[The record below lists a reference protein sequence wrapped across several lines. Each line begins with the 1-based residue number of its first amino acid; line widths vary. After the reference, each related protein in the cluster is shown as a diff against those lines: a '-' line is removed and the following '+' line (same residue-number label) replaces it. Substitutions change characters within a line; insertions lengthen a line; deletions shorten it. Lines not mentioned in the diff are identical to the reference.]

1 MNNLV
6 FNKEISVKDLMIK
19 DWVAIKKET
28 FKEYADT
35 SQCKEFT
42 EVENS
47 DGSMTYAIKVE
58 EIFYDVNP
66 DFRGI
71 NSDWDG
77 NEICG
82 LIKESDLEAI
92 IIDKNF
98 LKANDFGT
106 HDEIVYGK
114 LITDNLV
121 WYNTATNVLR
131 ICDANNSSYDDNAK
145 LEIKI
150 TRVNELSRA
159 LRVLGMMD
167 DANGLKMK

>member
-19 DWVAIKKET
+19 DWVAIKKEA
-28 FKEYADT
+28 FKEYANT

-66 DFRGI
+66 AFRGI

-77 NEICG
+77 NEICA

-98 LKANDFGT
+98 LKVNDFGT

-114 LITDNLV
+114 LIADNLV